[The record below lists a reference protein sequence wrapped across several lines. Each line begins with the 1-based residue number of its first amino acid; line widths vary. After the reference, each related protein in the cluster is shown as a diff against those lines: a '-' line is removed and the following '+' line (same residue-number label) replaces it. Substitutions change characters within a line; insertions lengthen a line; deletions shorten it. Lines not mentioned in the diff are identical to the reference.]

1 MFERKKKPEQQAKKR
16 TKKLRQEWKPNFLL
30 RIVYAA
36 WRVVFGTFKIGVG
49 ALCTVLLI
57 GVICAFV
64 FVGVLGDYLQDDILP
79 MANIDI
85 NNYELEQNSYMYYVD
100 SSGQIQKYQDIFAAT
115 SSSWAEIDDI
125 PADMIHA
132 AVAIEDHRFF
142 EHQGVDW
149 ITTVKAC
156 ARMFFGDD
164 SVGGSSITQQLI
176 KNVLLSQDASADD
189 VTVQRKVLEIF
200 RAIQLEKRYDKE
212 EILELYLNFIY
223 LGQGCRGVRSA
234 AEHYYGKEVESLTAA
249 ECASIIGI
257 TNSPTYYDP
266 YQNWDNNQRR
276 KENIL
281 WSMRNYGWLTEEEY
295 QAALAQELVLKSG
308 IDLPDRMAQCENEEC
323 GYKGIVSTLI
333 PIEGGYVCPSCNS
346 VVKVVQDGTQS
357 NYTWFADTVLEDVA
371 KALAEQ
377 NGMAWNSATKELMMQ
392 QIQRS
397 GYHIYTTI
405 DVNVQNQVDRIY
417 TDLSQIPRARSGQQ
431 LQSAIVVID
440 NTTGDIVAMAG
451 GVGEK
456 TGFDEWNR
464 ATDAQLQSGSSIK
477 PISIYA
483 PGFEQGTIS
492 PATVVKDLPL
502 QYIGG
507 TGWPRN
513 DNYRYSYSRTILSAV
528 IDSVNA
534 VAANTLNMIGL
545 DYGYDFAKNKFG
557 LSTLI
562 DEYVD
567 AAGTVHS
574 DAAFAPLAMGA
585 QTWGITVRDMAGAY
599 ATFAN
604 GGIRRQER
612 TFTKIYDSD
621 GNLVLDNTQGQE
633 QILSAKSVNYMNY
646 CLANAT
652 ASGTGKEANFGNTM
666 VAGKTGSTSEFKDRW
681 YCGFTSYYTA
691 AVWTGFDSPEVI
703 RGINGNPASQL
714 FKKVMQPLHYGC
726 EYRNVYDGSGFVTV
740 SVCLDCGARATSACG
755 HDRRGISRVA
765 SAKVY
770 PEDVPSAY
778 CSCHSSSTVC
788 SGGGVPTEW
797 CRLFEAAG
805 QATITS
811 SSHVRMSA
819 DDYNWAAKAVSCG
832 LPGAY
837 VNRGAIAIGGGVVT
851 TPCTAHTEE
860 TWKAWE
866 EANAT
871 SETTPESTDPSGGT
885 GGEGGT
891 EGGTGG
897 ETPTQPAPPAE
908 TTQPTTQA
916 TQPTT
921 QATEAT
927 TQATQAQEAAEAAA

>member
-1 MFERKKKPEQQAKKR
+1 MFEGKKK
-16 TKKLRQEWKPNFLL
+16 TKKQKAQRQEWKPHFLL
-30 RIVYAA
+30 RLVFAA
-36 WRVVFGTFKIGVG
+36 WRIAVGAFKIAVG
-49 ALCTVLLI
+49 AAGTVLLI
-57 GVICAFV
+57 GIICAFV
-64 FVGVLGDYLQDDILP
+64 FVGVLGDYLQDDVLP

-85 NNYELEQNSYMYYVD
+85 NNYELEQNSYLYYVD
-100 SSGQIQKYQDIFAAT
+100 SSGQIQKYQDIFAST
-115 SSSWAEIDDI
+115 SSAWVEFEDI
-125 PADMIHA
+125 PEDMIYA

-149 ITTVKAC
+149 ITTIKAC

-164 SVGGSSITQQLI
+164 SVGGSSITQQLV
-176 KNVLLSQDASADD
+176 KNVLLSEDDSADD
-189 VTVQRKVLEIF
+189 VTVQRKMLEIF

-223 LGQGCRGVRSA
+223 LGQGCRGIRSA
-234 AEHYYGKEVESLTAA
+234 AKQYYGKEVESLTAA

-257 TNSPTYYDP
+257 TNSPTWYDP
-266 YQNWDNNQRR
+266 YQNPENNQKR

-281 WSMRNYGWLTEEEY
+281 WSMRNYGWLTEDEY
-295 QAALAQELVLKSG
+295 QEALAQELVLKSG
-308 IDLPDRMAQCENEEC
+308 IDLPDRMAYCENEEC

-333 PIEGGYVCPSCNS
+333 PAETGYYCPNCNAQ
-346 VVKVVQDGTQS
+346 VPVTVDGSQS
-357 NYTWFADTVLEDVA
+357 NYSWFADTVLEDVA

-377 NGMAWNSATKELMMQ
+377 NGMTWNSATKELMMQ

-405 DVNVQNQVDRIY
+405 DVDVQAQVDKIY
-417 TDLSQIPRARSGQQ
+417 TDLSRVPSARNGQQ

-440 NTTGDIVAMAG
+440 NATGDIVAMAG
-451 GVGEK
+451 GVGAK

-502 QYIGG
+502 QYDGS

-513 DNYRYSYSRTILSAV
+513 DNYSYSYSRTIFSAV

-534 VAANTLNMIGL
+534 VAANTLDMIGL

-585 QTWGITVRDMAGAY
+585 QTWGVTVRDMAGAY
-599 ATFAN
+599 ATLASD
-604 GGIRRQER
+604 GVCREER
-612 TFTKIYDSD
+612 TFTKVYDSD
-621 GNLVLDNTQGQE
+621 GNIVLDNTQEQE
-633 QILSAKSVNYMNY
+633 QILSSKSVNYMNY

-652 ASGTGKEANFGNTM
+652 ASGTGYEANFYSTQ

-681 YCGFTSYYTA
+681 YCGFTKYYTA
-691 AVWTGFDSPEVI
+691 AVWTGFDTPEVMY
-703 RGINGNPASQL
+703 GVYGNPASQL
-714 FKKVMQPLHYGC
+714 FKKVMEPLHYSKS
-726 EYRNVYDGSGFVTV
+726 YQYVYSDDGMVSV
-740 SVCLDCGARATSACG
+740 SVCLDSGLRATSACS
-755 HDRRGISRVA
+755 HDGRGVTRIA
-765 SAKVY
+765 TALVY
-770 PEDVPSAY
+770 PEDVPGDF
-778 CSCHSSSTVC
+778 CDRHVSSTLC

-797 CRLFEAAG
+797 CEKFAEVGA
-805 QATITS
+805 ATIDS
-811 SSHVRMSA
+811 SSYVRMTA
-819 DDYNWAAKAVSCG
+819 DEYNWAAKAVNCG
-832 LPGAY
+832 LPGGY
-837 VNRGAIAIGGGVVT
+837 VNRGAIMVGGSVT
-851 TPCTAHTEE
+851 TEECTEHTEE

-871 SETTPESTDPSGGT
+871 TEAPTDATT
-885 GGEGGT
+885 GGEGGV
-891 EGGTGG
+891 GG
-897 ETPTQPAPPAE
+897 ETPAPSTPETQPPI
-908 TTQPTTQA
+908 
-916 TQPTT
+916 
-921 QATEAT
+921 
-927 TQATQAQEAAEAAA
+927 QEAA